1 MSQEGGRE
9 GGREKEE
16 EGEEEE
22 DEEEEA
28 NEEEDAE
35 AGRVGGGGYHAI
47 SQKRIE
53 VIRGRRDGY

>member
-35 AGRVGGGGYHAI
+35 AGRVGGGGI
-47 SQKRIE
+47 MQSVRKKIE